1 MRDLNP
7 KVAADGWGTF
17 CFKCLF
23 LHLLYFVPF

>member
-17 CFKCLF
+17 TLNVRFCTC
-23 LHLLYFVPF
+23 